1 MLQIML
7 IIGIVDNT
15 LQVAFIIAYLH
26 LQLYMKKEGIKYV
39 FYQDIFRKSDQ
50 KVVVKST
57 VETVCVVN
65 GRLSSSELFDNVF
78 APYLK

>member
-1 MLQIML
+1 MMTVVMRLLGHSEKASRGLRTQHAGMPE
-7 IIGIVDNT
+7 
-15 LQVAFIIAYLH
+15 
-26 LQLYMKKEGIKYV
+26 EGIKYV

-65 GRLSSSELFDNVF
+65 GRLSNSELFDNVF